1 MEVLLYIF
9 AGIGMISAMGIIGML
24 LCIAFSS
31 VLETE
36 EVTEETEEQENE
48 DNKQDR
54 EVERTPMC
62 VFTNEHCM
70 YVGGRAYCEG
80 CPICE
85 QAKANYLQD
94 QRRKRR

>member
-1 MEVLLYIF
+1 MEILLYIF
-9 AGIGMISAMGIIGML
+9 AGIGMISAMGVIGML

-36 EVTEETEEQENE
+36 EVAEEQENE

>member
-1 MEVLLYIF
+1 MEVLLYIV

-36 EVTEETEEQENE
+36 EVTEEQENE
-48 DNKQDR
+48 DNKQGR

-85 QAKANYLQD
+85 QAKANYLQN
-94 QRRKRR
+94 QRRKRK

>member
-1 MEVLLYIF
+1 MEILLYIF
-9 AGIGMISAMGIIGML
+9 AGIGMISAMGVIGML

-36 EVTEETEEQENE
+36 EVTEEQENE